1 MTAKCYAVVFACCRS
16 NQTKQN
22 KTKHKIENPE
32 HNNNKKERD
41 KKQQEMEKTLRTTI
55 TSDVFENLWRSRM
68 MGSLVLDPS
77 TFSSGKPKRNRR
89 RENTTKD
96 FIFFFQVSR
105 FVVRGVGFGL
115 YRKILKKKSIN
126 IINETGWK

>member
-1 MTAKCYAVVFACCRS
+1 MLQIKS
-16 NQTKQN
+16 N

-32 HNNNKKERD
+32 YNNKKEQE
-41 KKQQEMEKTLRTTI
+41 KKAAGMEKTLRTTI

-105 FVVRGVGFGL
+105 FVVTGFGL
-115 YRKILKKKSIN
+115 YRKILKKVNKYN
-126 IINETGWK
+126 